1 MFSFLRFEW
10 TKKKR
15 FAAQT
20 LSVKYFR
27 LICVFGQMN
36 YTKLIFFSKS
46 KSDKWQTQLAF
57 HSNKNCCFLLIF
69 FFDAI
74 PQLMFSW
81 AAFLCFVFPNFVI
94 LGIYICRRHWHT
106 ALIRYQR
113 LDANKIYKLTTY
125 FMHIDH
131 LRCHTAS
138 YRVYVYK
145 KQKLGAMIILISFS
159 D

>member
-81 AAFLCFVFPNFVI
+81 AAFLCFVFPKLCYFRHLCMQTPLTHCSDKI
-94 LGIYICRRHWHT
+94 STSRREKNIQTDHIFYAYRSF
-106 ALIRYQR
+106 ALSHC
-113 LDANKIYKLTTY
+113 LVSCLC
-125 FMHIDH
+125 
-131 LRCHTAS
+131 L
-138 YRVYVYK
+138 
-145 KQKLGAMIILISFS
+145 
-159 D
+159 